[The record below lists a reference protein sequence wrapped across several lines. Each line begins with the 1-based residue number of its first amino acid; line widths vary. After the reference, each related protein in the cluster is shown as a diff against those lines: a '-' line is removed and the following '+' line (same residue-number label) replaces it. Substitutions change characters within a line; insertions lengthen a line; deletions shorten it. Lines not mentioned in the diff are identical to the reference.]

1 VLCQQGLQFFPDRAA
16 ALREIRRVLKDG
28 GRVVVSVW
36 QSLGEHSLYDALF
49 AATARHLSVG
59 LSAVASAFSLADPAE
74 LRALLRTAGFE
85 RIEITPCSLD
95 VHLEAPER
103 FVEFAVL
110 GAATTIPTFGT
121 ARASALASRRGR
133 GAGDC
138 VSRSAISRR
147 GQAHLPDVHEY
158 REGIRMTYRSKAV
171 SGKSAGNPVSLD
183 AGPRKI
189 GNL

>member
-85 RIEITPCSLD
+85 RIEITPRSLD

-110 GAATTIPTFGT
+110 GAATTIPAF
-121 ARASALASRRGR
+121 AA
-133 GAGDC
+133 
-138 VSRSAISRR
+138 
-147 GQAHLPDVHEY
+147 
-158 REGIRMTYRSKAV
+158 
-171 SGKSAGNPVSLD
+171 LD
-183 AGPRKI
+183 AAARSRLVAAVVQETAPLVQQYRDGDRITFPMFTNIAKAYV
-189 GNL
+189 